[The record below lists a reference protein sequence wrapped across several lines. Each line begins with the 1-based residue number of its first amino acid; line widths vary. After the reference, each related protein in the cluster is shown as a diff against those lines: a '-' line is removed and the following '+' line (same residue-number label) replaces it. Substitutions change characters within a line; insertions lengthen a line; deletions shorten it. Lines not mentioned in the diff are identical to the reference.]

1 MLRLTCTRISHAPE
15 FLMGVDNNPVKRI
28 LACEQGIALFIVL
41 WVLTLLSVIVGEF
54 CFAMRTEVNITRN
67 FKEQTQGYYIALAGL
82 NRAIGELI
90 RNEVIPRQVNIP
102 ENQEQE
108 EQEAP
113 RWRVN
118 VDIPP
123 VPFAGGQFTVK
134 MGNES
139 GKININQAD
148 RAFLKMIL
156 KGLDL
161 EAADEDIIVDSILDW
176 RDKDNLHRI
185 NGAEDDY
192 YESLPEPYECKDG
205 DFDTVEEL
213 LMVRGITPAIFYGG
227 LKHMVTVYPQKK
239 ASQRS
244 RRYRTSTNKININAA
259 SMDMLLAL
267 PSMTEDLAQRIVDYR
282 KESDFLS
289 MDQVESVVGSDVFHA
304 ILPFIT
310 LKTGPYYTIVS
321 VGKLSQSN
329 GMQGVEAL
337 VEIDP
342 VLKKGFRMIQWR
354 DRLERAEE
362 GLKKMNVQH
371 RTSNIER

>member
-1 MLRLTCTRISHAPE
+1 MKGFIKGER
-15 FLMGVDNNPVKRI
+15 
-28 LACEQGIALFIVL
+28 GIALFLVL

-67 FKEQTQGYYIALAGL
+67 FKEQTTAYYIALAGV

-90 RNEVIPRQVNIP
+90 RNEVIPQQVNIP

-123 VPFAGGQFTVK
+123 VPFAGGEFTVK

-205 DFDTVEEL
+205 YFDTVEEL
-213 LMVRGITPAIFYGG
+213 LMVRGITSEIFYGG
-227 LKHMVTVYPQKK
+227 LKDMVTVYPAKK
-239 ASQRS
+239 PSRASRI
-244 RRYRTSTNKININAA
+244 RMVSTNKININAA

-267 PSMTEDLAQRIVDYR
+267 RSMTEDLAQEIVDYR

-289 MDQVESVVGSDVFHA
+289 MEQVESVVGSDVFHA

-310 LKTGPYYTIVS
+310 LKTGPYNTIVS

-329 GMQGVEAL
+329 VMQGVEAL
-337 VEIDP
+337 VEINP

-354 DRLERAEE
+354 DRLQRTEERLEQ
-362 GLKKMNVQH
+362 MNVEH
-371 RTSNIER
+371 RTSNVE